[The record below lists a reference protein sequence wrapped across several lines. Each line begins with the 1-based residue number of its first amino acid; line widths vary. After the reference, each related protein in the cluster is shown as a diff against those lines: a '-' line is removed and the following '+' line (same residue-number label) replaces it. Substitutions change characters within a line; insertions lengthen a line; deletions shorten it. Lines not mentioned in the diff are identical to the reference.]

1 MKKILMILV
10 VLPFIFASCSD
21 DDDDILKSDI
31 VGTWVQE
38 SVVPKEVKTNNEVAT
53 KAIKDDIISYN
64 QNNTEMFV
72 FSDDGKITLIYDD
85 GDYTEGTYSLSGNK
99 LTMSILGESNSTYIN
114 FSTYINLSGNT
125 FKSDIDETEF
135 YQEAIE
141 YLIENSNDVV
151 VSKVIT
157 TYTYKR
163 K

>member
-1 MKKILMILV
+1 MKADINQSKVNVKYYLKYTFKIDIG
-10 VLPFIFASCSD
+10 SCGIMAYKID
-21 DDDDILKSDI
+21 
-31 VGTWVQE
+31 
-38 SVVPKEVKTNNEVAT
+38 N
-53 KAIKDDIISYN
+53 AIIKKDRN
-64 QNNTEMFV
+64 
-72 FSDDGKITLIYDD
+72 GKITLIDDD

-99 LTMSILGESNSTYIN
+99 LTMSILGESN
-114 FSTYINLSGNT
+114 STYINLSGNT

>member
-72 FSDDGKITLIYDD
+72 FSDDGKITLIDDD

-99 LTMSILGESNSTYIN
+99 LTMSILGESN
-114 FSTYINLSGNT
+114 STYINLSGNT

>member
-1 MKKILMILV
+1 
-10 VLPFIFASCSD
+10 
-21 DDDDILKSDI
+21 
-31 VGTWVQE
+31 
-38 SVVPKEVKTNNEVAT
+38 
-53 KAIKDDIISYN
+53 
-64 QNNTEMFV
+64 
-72 FSDDGKITLIYDD
+72 
-85 GDYTEGTYSLSGNK
+85 
-99 LTMSILGESNSTYIN
+99 MSILGESN
-114 FSTYINLSGNT
+114 STYINLSGNT

>member
-1 MKKILMILV
+1 
-10 VLPFIFASCSD
+10 
-21 DDDDILKSDI
+21 
-31 VGTWVQE
+31 
-38 SVVPKEVKTNNEVAT
+38 
-53 KAIKDDIISYN
+53 
-64 QNNTEMFV
+64 MFV

-99 LTMSILGESNSTYIN
+99 LTMSILGESN
-114 FSTYINLSGNT
+114 STYINLSGNT